1 MDQQDQEVIQSFL
14 DHDFEL
20 RRHYTEHADLERQI
34 KALNGQ
40 ASLSSSEEMARK
52 SLQKKKLAGK
62 DRMMAI
68 VSRLRSEETSLPGS

>member
-1 MDQQDQEVIQSFL
+1 MEQQDQEVIQSLL

-20 RRHYTEHADLERQI
+20 RRHYAEHVDLERQI
-34 KALNGQ
+34 KAFNGQ
-40 ASLSSSEEMARK
+40 PSLSSSEEMTRK

-68 VSRLRSEETSLPGS
+68 VSRLRSVEAIAAPG